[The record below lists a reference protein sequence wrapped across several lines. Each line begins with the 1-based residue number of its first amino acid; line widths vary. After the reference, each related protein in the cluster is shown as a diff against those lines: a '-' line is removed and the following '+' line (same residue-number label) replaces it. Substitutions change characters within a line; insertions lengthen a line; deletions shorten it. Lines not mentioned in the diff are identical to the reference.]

1 MSNSQAIAGVTIML
15 EFLIKEGALQEL
27 GSGTLEIVTT
37 KPLDEARKEGQE
49 KNQINIFLYQTNP
62 NSAWRN
68 LDMPNKVKPGE
79 TGKPPLALNLY
90 YLITAYGKD
99 NEDTESQTL
108 LGVAMRVLHD
118 HPLIRTYDIDR
129 AIAKKP
135 GFIDQGLLDESK
147 KKLLEDS
154 NLANQIERIS
164 VTPNNLSIEEISKLW
179 GTFQTQYRISAAY
192 KISVVLIESQIP
204 VKTPLP
210 VLSRGADDRG
220 PDSQTGTIPPL
231 PSLTAIKLP
240 QNESYFTVGKDLIL
254 EGYNLENSEEVHC
267 GHPHLENP
275 IVLTNLKDVSATQIR
290 VTLDGRMQW
299 LAGFYTVTVQVQE
312 SDRTRITNSMTFP
325 LVPEVTAITYP
336 DRGNRLTLTCNPAVK
351 EGQEVA
357 LLLGDLAIPYQFPTP
372 QSQDPILEKN
382 LTFNVS
388 NVTPGTY
395 VVRLRVDGVDSIPI
409 DFTKQPPEFK
419 EDQKVTIQE
428 S

>member
-1 MSNSQAIAGVTIML
+1 MSSSQAIAGVTIML
-15 EFLIKEGALQEL
+15 EFLIKEGALKEL
-27 GSGTLEIVTT
+27 GSGTIELEIVTT
-37 KPLDEARKEGQE
+37 KPPDKAREE
-49 KNQINIFLYQTNP
+49 SENKNQINIFLYQTNP

-90 YLITAYGKD
+90 YLITAYGKE

-118 HPLIRTYDIDR
+118 HPLIRTKDIER
-129 AIAKKP
+129 AIEKN
-135 GFIDQGLLDESK
+135 QGLLDESK
-147 KKLLEDS
+147 KKLLSDS

-164 VTPNNLSIEEISKLW
+164 VTPNNLSLEEISKLW

-210 VLSRGADDRG
+210 VLSQGADDRG
-220 PDSQTGTIPPL
+220 PGSQTGTIPPL

-254 EGYNLENSEEVHC
+254 EGYNLENSKEVHC
-267 GHPHLENP
+267 GHPHLESP
-275 IVLTNLKDVSATQIR
+275 IVLTNLKDVSATQIT
-290 VTLDGRMQW
+290 VTLDGSMQW
-299 LAGFYTVTVQVQE
+299 LAGLYTVTVQVQE
-312 SDRTRITNSMTFP
+312 SGRTRITNSMTFP
-325 LVPEVTAITYP
+325 LVPEVTAITYLA
-336 DRGNRLTLTCNPAVK
+336 RRNQLTLTCNLAVK

-357 LLLGDLAIPYQFPTP
+357 LLLGDLAIPYQFPRLR
-372 QSQDPILEKN
+372 SDRLR
-382 LTFNVS
+382 FNVS

-395 VVRLRVDGVDSIPI
+395 VVRLRVDGVDSVPI
-409 DFTKQPPEFK
+409 DFSKQPPEFK
-419 EDQKVTIQE
+419 EDQKVTIE
-428 S
+428 KS

>member
-1 MSNSQAIAGVTIML
+1 MTSSQAIAGVTIML
-15 EFLIKEGALQEL
+15 EFLIKEGAIQEL
-27 GSGTLEIVTT
+27 DSGTLEIFTT
-37 KPLDEARKEGQE
+37 KPPDKARENSQE

-79 TGKPPLALNLY
+79 TGKPPLALDLY

-118 HPLIRTYDIDR
+118 HPLIRTKDIER
-129 AIAKKP
+129 AIEKKP
-135 GFIDQGLLDESK
+135 GLLDESK

-164 VTPNNLSIEEISKLW
+164 VTPNNLSLEEISKLW

-220 PDSQTGTIPPL
+220 PGSQTGTIPPL
-231 PSLTAIKLP
+231 PGLTAIKPP
-240 QNESYFTVGKDLIL
+240 QNERYLTVDQDLMI
-254 EGYNLENSEEVHC
+254 EGYNLENSQEVHF

-275 IVLTNLKDVSATQIR
+275 IVLTNLKDVSATQLR
-290 VTLDGRMQW
+290 VTLDGIQW
-299 LAGFYTVTVQVQE
+299 LAGFYTVTVHVSE

-336 DRGNRLTLTCNPAVK
+336 DRGNRLTLTCKPGVK
-351 EGQEVA
+351 EGQQVA

-372 QSQDPILEKN
+372 QSPDPILEN

-388 NVTPGTY
+388 KVTPGTY

-409 DFTKQPPEFK
+409 DFSKQPPEFK
-419 EDQKVTIQE
+419 EDHKVTIE
-428 S
+428 KSSS